1 MKSNLLSLTGT
12 YASSLHELVYIK
24 QQMSKLRKSTVI
36 EGVATTRD
44 KDSQG
49 EILDLSGADISPLE
63 RGAGFVNSDH
73 SGRFEHL
80 LGRVT
85 YAKKINKAEDC
96 ETPYQVKAWSK
107 LKRPFLAT
115 KMELWDGVGHKEA
128 DAVAAIYQHYVQKG
142 EEPPIKISVE
152 GKVLERDSKNKA
164 VLKRTLIKGLALTV
178 QPANQHTMTE
188 VVGMVKSMG
197 ADSLMKS
204 ESPDFIECPDE
215 PVQRLYQLALVAKQ
229 LLKGAVEA
237 RANTVNQNGK
247 KPSKG

>member
-1 MKSNLLSLTGT
+1 
-12 YASSLHELVYIK
+12 
-24 QQMSKLRKSTVI
+24 MSKLQKSTVI
-36 EGVATTRD
+36 EGVATTKD

-49 EILDLSGADISPLE
+49 EVLDLDGADISTLE

-85 YAKKINKAEDC
+85 YAKKIMKAEDC

-107 LKRPFLAT
+107 LRRPFLAT

-128 DAVAAIYQHYVQKG
+128 DAVAAIYQHFVQKG

-152 GKVLERDSKNKA
+152 GKVLERDPRNKA

-188 VVGMVKSMG
+188 IVGMVKSMG
-197 ADSLMKS
+197 ADALMKS
-204 ESPDFIECPDE
+204 ESPAFIECEGNPTE
-215 PVQRLYQLALVAKQ
+215 KLYQLALVAKQ

-237 RANTVNQNGK
+237 RANTVNQKGK
-247 KPSKG
+247 KPNKG